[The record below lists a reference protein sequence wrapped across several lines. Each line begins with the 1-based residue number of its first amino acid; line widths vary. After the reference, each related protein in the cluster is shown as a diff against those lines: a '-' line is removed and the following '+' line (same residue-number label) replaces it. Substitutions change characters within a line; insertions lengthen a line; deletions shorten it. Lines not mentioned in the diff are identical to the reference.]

1 MSRSQRRKQRQPAPD
16 VPIFSERLTAI
27 LQKLFEGKTPNAGNF
42 CGFCFTPLDKQ
53 RLHCPQ
59 CQRAVEDYR
68 PVDRVPSEILEMFRS
83 LRRRETLIVNGFAYL
98 GLALGVVLFIGVFY
112 ILFSVNAN
120 VWWYVFDIVLLFV
133 SARVLAG
140 LLGGW
145 VGDEL
150 GFRYGR
156 RKLSEEWQAYDAA
169 REGKRGER
177 TAAKAT

>member
-1 MSRSQRRKQRQPAPD
+1 MSRSQRRKQRPPAPE

-27 LQKLFEGKTPNAGNF
+27 LEKLFEGKTPNAGNF
-42 CGFCFTPLDKQ
+42 CGFCYTPLDKQ
-53 RLHCPQ
+53 RLHCPH

-68 PVDRVPSEILEMFRS
+68 PVDRVPADILQMFRS
-83 LRRRETLIVNGFAYL
+83 LRRRETLIVNAFAYL
-98 GLALGVVLFIGVFY
+98 GLALGVLLFIAVFLV
-112 ILFSVNAN
+112 IFALNGGF
-120 VWWYVFDIVLLFV
+120 WWYIFNIVLLFV

-169 REGKRGER
+169 REEKRGER
-177 TAAKAT
+177 AAAKAT